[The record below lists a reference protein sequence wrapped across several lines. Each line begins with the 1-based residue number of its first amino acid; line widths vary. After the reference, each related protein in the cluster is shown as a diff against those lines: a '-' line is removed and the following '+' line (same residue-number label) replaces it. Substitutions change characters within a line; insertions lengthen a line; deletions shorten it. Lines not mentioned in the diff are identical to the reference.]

1 MRLNYLQSG
10 GSDQNILNKFTELE
24 YEARNRN
31 QNQVYQTNRQNQIQ
45 QNYAQH
51 THNQIGN

>member
-31 QNQVYQTNRQNQIQ
+31 QITYPVSRHQ
-45 QNYAQH
+45 QH
-51 THNQIGN
+51 HNLNSNLVGNI